1 MRVSAPH
8 RPREWMVFGPGY
20 SGLGKT
26 RGVKAARADLD
37 FAEQLA
43 EIFSTPG
50 PCSSVALDYDV
61 GSGDNVETACV
72 LDDGHLD
79 YHTDGCLLWS
89 DLTALAHP
97 HAPTEL

>member
-1 MRVSAPH
+1 VSAPH
-8 RPREWMVFGPGY
+8 RPREWIVFGPGY

-43 EIFSTPG
+43 EVNAPNVQ
-50 PCSSVALDYDV
+50 C
-61 GSGDNVETACV
+61 GSHAEEWDGRINRCV
-72 LDDGHLD
+72 LNDDHLG

-89 DLTALAHP
+89 DMTALAHP